1 MKLFNKILPHWSIS
15 VALVA
20 LMIASSSIIATTN
33 ISAITV
39 QAATKGGTHQG
50 MMETPK
56 VGQSAIVNEI
66 VKVDIIDSKGD
77 VTSLSAIKGITLA
90 QAFKNAN
97 FQLPMTEDLTISL
110 DTIVSADMTIVL
122 KAYQEKIETKKLS
135 FETIKKEDDTLAK
148 GKTKVEQ
155 QGHQGEKEVTIEQ
168 TVINEKIIASK
179 TVATKVTKNPVAK
192 IILVGTKEK
201 VVAKKAEVKQL
212 TEKTEAV
219 VDEEASEPT
228 EATVE
233 TTAPTET
240 TAAEPVK
247 TDGATLQVEATAYT
261 GGGITATG
269 IHLNDNSKVI
279 AVDPSVIPLG
289 SRVLIDGYGE
299 YIAGDTGGAIHGNI
313 VDLYVAT
320 QSEAISFGRRTLTI
334 HIIK

>member
-39 QAATKGGTHQG
+39 QAATEGTTHQG
-50 MMETPK
+50 MMEAPK
-56 VGQSAIVNEI
+56 VGKSAIVNEI
-66 VKVDIIDSKGD
+66 VKVDIIDSKGS

-97 FQLPMTEDLTISL
+97 FQLPLSEDLTVSL
-110 DTIVSADMTIVL
+110 DTIVTADMTVML
-122 KAYQEKIETKKLS
+122 KAYQEKVETKKIE
-135 FETIKKEDDTLAK
+135 FATIEKEDDTLAK
-148 GKTKVEQ
+148 GKKTVKQ
-155 QGHQGEKEVTIEQ
+155 QGHQGEKKVTIEQ
-168 TVINEKIIASK
+168 TVVNEKIVASN
-179 TVATKVTKNPVAK
+179 TVTTKVTKKPVTK
-192 IILVGTKEK
+192 IVLVGTKEK
-201 VVAKKAEVKQL
+201 VIAKKVTAEKSTSITQAIV
-212 TEKTEAV
+212 
-219 VDEEASEPT
+219 EETGET
-228 EATVE
+228 DTITNETTVE
-233 TTAPTET
+233 PATTT
-240 TAAEPVK
+240 TG
-247 TDGATLQVEATAYT
+247 TTLQVEATAYT

-289 SRVLIDGYGE
+289 SRVMIDGYGE

-320 QSEAISFGRRTLTI
+320 QSEAISFGRRALTI

>member
-39 QAATKGGTHQG
+39 QAATEGTTHQG
-50 MMETPK
+50 MMEAPK

-66 VKVDIIDSKGD
+66 VKVDIIDSKGS

-90 QAFKNAN
+90 QVFKNAN
-97 FQLPMTEDLTISL
+97 FQLPLSEDLTVSL
-110 DTIVSADMTIVL
+110 GTIVTTDMTIML
-122 KAYQEKIETKKLS
+122 KAYQQSVETKKIA
-135 FETIKKEDDTLAK
+135 FATIEKEDDTLAK
-148 GKTKVEQ
+148 GKKTVKQ
-155 QGHQGEKEVTIEQ
+155 QGYQGEKEVTIEQ
-168 TVINEKIIASK
+168 KVVNEKIVASNA
-179 TVATKVTKNPVAK
+179 VATKVTKKPVTK

-201 VVAKKAEVKQL
+201 VAAKKATVEQPTVTTETVKENVAQ
-212 TEKTEAV
+212 TTDVTVEEKT
-219 VDEEASEPT
+219 SET
-228 EATVE
+228 QVE
-233 TTAPTET
+233 PESTTT
-240 TAAEPVK
+240 TD
-247 TDGATLQVEATAYT
+247 TTLQVEATAYT

-289 SRVLIDGYGE
+289 SRVMIDGYGE
-299 YIAGDTGGAIHGNI
+299 YIAGDTGGVIHGNI